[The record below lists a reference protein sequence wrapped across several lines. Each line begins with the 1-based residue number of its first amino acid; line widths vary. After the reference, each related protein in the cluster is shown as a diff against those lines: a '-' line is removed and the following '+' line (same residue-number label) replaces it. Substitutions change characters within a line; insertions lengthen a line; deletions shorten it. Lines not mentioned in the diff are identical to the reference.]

1 MNGGSHGRAYNGYVD
16 AKDIWDG
23 AEDPCSS
30 CSSNFMGLS
39 FTWSSIGSSQHQVIG
54 GFHFHFHHTQ
64 KRKLRKEK
72 NNS

>member
-1 MNGGSHGRAYNGYVD
+1 MAEATAEHNGYVD

-30 CSSNFMGLS
+30 SSLNFMASS
-39 FTWSSIGSSQHQVIG
+39 FSGSSIGSSQHQVLG